1 MQYAV
6 NKNLK
11 EFGPLKFSVGWG
23 GGGVETGGRAFK
35 LKRTISSSIS
45 FRLRHTRVLKNFLL
59 IWWIKTTKKRIPT
72 FWNTLEILFG
82 ITGKVT
88 KNRLLA
94 WVINLTSISGIL
106 KPTHTDHPCRPTCKS
121 PLLVE
126 IHNIGTLRRLR
137 EHECLSLRKTCWVLR
152 FY

>member
-23 GGGVETGGRAFK
+23 GETGGRAFK

-45 FRLRHTRVLKNFLL
+45 FRLRNTRVLKNFFLYDVSKL
-59 IWWIKTTKKRIPT
+59 PKNVYLHFEIPLK
-72 FWNTLEILFG
+72 FLFG
-82 ITGKVT
+82 ITGRVT
-88 KNRLLA
+88 KNWLLA